1 MKSELTPEGMRITA
15 TSRYRIDWE
24 RGLIEWCG
32 VVLPFKVINQDCIQV
47 GNTLFFRGGTEVFD
61 VNAEFRKIGG

>member
-1 MKSELTPEGMRITA
+1 MKSEFTLEGMKVT
-15 TSRYRIDWE
+15 TTVRYRIDWE

-61 VNAEFRKIGG
+61 VNTIFGKIGR